1 MKCSI
6 RLVSWQV
13 TLTAQKVKGARTG
26 YGNIKA
32 SFACIFP
39 VFPFPVPSCK
49 WCEKLKKLQVICE
62 MQLLLSHFF
71 LPTSDDIEYI
81 HMNMQIQVWQCSF
94 FETHKI
100 RLINVSESF
109 KAIFF
114 FVFFAYGQIN
124 KLLRFMFQKTV
135 LMAKGAIVQQ

>member
-1 MKCSI
+1 
-6 RLVSWQV
+6 
-13 TLTAQKVKGARTG
+13 
-26 YGNIKA
+26 
-32 SFACIFP
+32 
-39 VFPFPVPSCK
+39 
-49 WCEKLKKLQVICE
+49 